1 MAHIIA
7 NLPPVKCFVRKEFLY
22 DFHVATKRW
31 SVETDA
37 KWSLGDT
44 NTVMYEKKDD

>member
-1 MAHIIA
+1 M
-7 NLPPVKCFVRKEFLY
+7 P
-22 DFHVATKRW
+22 DFKVATKRW

-44 NTVMYEKKDD
+44 DTVMYERKND